1 MPRGAGLVSSSD
13 ASDRKAKAKSCGLC
27 AILAAN
33 KAFVIS

>member
-13 ASDRKAKAKSCGLC
+13 ASGRKAKSCGLC